1 MERSKANQGYAIK
14 GENLVLGSLRPTPTQ
29 EVWNPPEKKIDV
41 KWRLLRQI

>member
-29 EVWNPPEKKIDV
+29 EVWNPPEKK
-41 KWRLLRQI
+41 K